1 MSSGYVLYNY
11 TPSVAAAAIFVII
24 FVIATC
30 GHIFLAAK
38 HKLKF
43 LIAFIMGGIFEA
55 IGYIA
60 RAINANQAPTYSVM
74 PYALQSLFILL
85 APSFF
90 AASVYMILG
99 RIIRQ
104 VDGNSNSLIRT
115 TRLTKIFVCG
125 DVLSFFIQ
133 SAGGGMLSSANST
146 SSLKLGE
153 NIIVGGL
160 IVQILFFG
168 FFIIVSV
175 VFHKRMNVHPTS
187 MWLSSSIKWERYMY
201 VLYTGSTLIMIRCI
215 YRVIEYIQASSGTL
229 QSHEVFAYIFDA
241 TLMLLVMIIFIWKHP
256 HQIIT
261 KQPQQGDETELI
273 YGRLG

>member
-24 FVIATC
+24 FTIATC

-43 LIAFIMGGIFEA
+43 LTAFILGGVFEA

-60 RAINANQAPTYSVM
+60 RAVSANQSPDYSVM

-104 VDGNSNSLIRT
+104 VDGNSNSLIRAS
-115 TRLTKIFVCG
+115 RLTKIFVCG
-125 DVLSFFIQ
+125 DILSFLIQ
-133 SAGGGMLSSANST
+133 SAGIFTFILFGTLY
-146 SSLKLGE
+146 
-153 NIIVGGL
+153 GL
-160 IVQILFFG
+160 IFSNFY
-168 FFIIVSV
+168 SV
-175 VFHKRMNVHPTS
+175 HQEVECFPVPT
-187 MWLSSSIKWERYMY
+187 RQ
-201 VLYTGSTLIMIRCI
+201 V
-215 YRVIEYIQASSGTL
+215 A
-229 QSHEVFAYIFDA
+229 
-241 TLMLLVMIIFIWKHP
+241 
-256 HQIIT
+256 
-261 KQPQQGDETELI
+261 
-273 YGRLG
+273 

>member
-1 MSSGYVLYNY
+1 MSSSYVLYNY
-11 TPSVAAAAIFVII
+11 TPSVAAAAIFVILFI
-24 FVIATC
+24 VATC
-30 GHIFLAAK
+30 WHIFLAAK
-38 HKLKF
+38 YKLKF
-43 LIAFIMGGIFEA
+43 LIAFIIGGLFEA
-55 IGYIA
+55 MGYIA
-60 RAINANQAPTYSVM
+60 RAINANESPSYSVM
-74 PYALQSLFILL
+74 PYALQSVFILL

-99 RIIRQ
+99 RIIRG

-133 SAGGGMLSSANST
+133 SAGGGMLSSANSA

-168 FFIIVSV
+168 FFVIVSV
-175 VFHKRMNVHPTS
+175 VFHRRMNAHPTS
-187 MWLSSSIKWERYMY
+187 TWLNSSVQWGRYMY
-201 VLYTGSTLIMIRCI
+201 VLYAESTMIMVRCI
-215 YRVIEYIQASSGTL
+215 YRVIEYIQGSSGTL
-229 QSHEVFAYIFDA
+229 QSHEAFAYIFDA
-241 TLMLLVMIIFIWKHP
+241 TLMLLVMVIFIWKHP
-256 HQIIT
+256 HQIMT